1 MPSTMGDKRRLS
13 FAFFENLRVPMVLRR
28 KLRRVMDNNLTKIR
42 RLRGC
47 CGNYGQP
54 GC

>member
-1 MPSTMGDKRRLS
+1 MGGKRQLTY
-13 FAFFENLRVPMVLRR
+13 AFFENLRVQMPLRR
-28 KLRRVMDNNLTKIR
+28 KLLLVANNTLTKIR

>member
-1 MPSTMGDKRRLS
+1 MPTTMCDKCQLS
-13 FAFFENLRVPMVLRR
+13 YAFWENLRVPMVLRR
-28 KLRRVMDNNLTKIR
+28 KLRKVMDNNLTKIR

-47 CGNYGQP
+47 CGDYGQP

>member
-1 MPSTMGDKRRLS
+1 MLSTMGNNPKLAY
-13 FAFFENLRVPMVLRR
+13 AFFENLRVPMRLVNKVRM
-28 KLRRVMDNNLTKIR
+28 VMGNNWIKMR
-42 RLRGC
+42 RLKGC

>member
-1 MPSTMGDKRRLS
+1 MASTMSNKRNLT
-13 FAFFENLRVPMVLRR
+13 FAYFSNLRLPMALGR
-28 KLRRVMDNNLTKIR
+28 KLRMVRDNNLTKIR

>member
-1 MPSTMGDKRRLS
+1 MKCIMSDKRRLKL
-13 FAFFENLRVPMVLRR
+13 AYIDNLRMPMVLGEKIRT
-28 KLRRVMDNNLTKIR
+28 VVDNTLKKIR